1 MIYFKTDE
9 EIELLRASNL
19 LVSRTHAEIAS
30 MMKSGVKTINLD
42 KRAEEFIRDNK
53 AEPGFLGYNKFPNT
67 LCISVNSEVVH
78 GIPSNYELRD
88 GDIVSVDCGV
98 KLNGFFGDSAYTFSI
113 GEISEEKKQLIEV
126 TKKSLY
132 KAIEIAIHGK
142 RVGDIGFTIQKY
154 VEKNGYSVVRE
165 LTGHGVGR
173 NLHEDPIVPNY
184 GRAGRGKLLKKGMVI
199 AIEPMINLGKKNVVT
214 KKDGWT
220 VETLDGKPSA
230 HFEHTIAIKKGKA
243 DILSNFDYIEKILN
257 NKL

>member
-30 MMKSGVKTINLD
+30 MMQSGVKTINLD

-113 GEISEEKKQLIEV
+113 GEISEEKKQLLEI
-126 TKKSLY
+126 TKKSLF
-132 KAIEIAIHGK
+132 KAIEIAVHGK

-165 LTGHGVGR
+165 LTGHGIGR
-173 NLHEDPIVPNY
+173 NLHEEPEVPNY

-199 AIEPMINLGKKNVVT
+199 AIEPMINLGRKNVVI

-220 VETLDGKPSA
+220 VQTSDGKPSA

-243 DILSNFDYIEKILN
+243 DILSNFNYIEKVLN
-257 NKL
+257 KK

>member
-9 EIELLRASNL
+9 EIELLRTSNL

-30 MMKSGVKTINLD
+30 MMQSGVKTINLD

-113 GEISEEKKQLIEV
+113 GEISEEKKQLLEI
-126 TKKSLY
+126 TKKSLF
-132 KAIEIAIHGK
+132 KAIEIAVHGK

-165 LTGHGVGR
+165 LTGHGIGR
-173 NLHEDPIVPNY
+173 NLHEEPEVPNY

-199 AIEPMINLGKKNVVT
+199 AIEPMINLGRKNVVI

-220 VETLDGKPSA
+220 VQTSDGKPSA

-243 DILSNFDYIEKILN
+243 DILSNFNYIEKVLN
-257 NKL
+257 KK